1 MIETLKQLN
10 ELWSI
15 NLNWLTQ
22 YNIIK
27 EISIL
32 FADLPIIIIP
42 IFLIVFW
49 LFYTI
54 HLEKQKKENLLFIFY
69 SVIFGTVI
77 NIIIQNLFY
86 IERPQNFLQN
96 SWNFLLNHIPNA
108 SFPSDH
114 ATVSFAFLTSIF
126 LFWYRKITFFILPF
140 FIIMLLSRIIAGVH
154 WSFDIIA
161 WIFIWIFSAIMI
173 KKYKE
178 NYFLTKI
185 NNRLLKIAS
194 YFKL

>member
-27 EISIL
+27 EISIF

-42 IFLIVFW
+42 IFLIGFW

-86 IERPQNFLQN
+86 IDRPQNFLQN
-96 SWNFLLNHIPNA
+96 SWNFLLSHIPNA

-161 WIFIWIFSAIMI
+161 WIFIWIFSAIVI

-185 NNRLLKIAS
+185 NSRLLKIAS

>member
-10 ELWSI
+10 EQWSI
-15 NLNWLTQ
+15 NLNSLTQ

-54 HLEKQKKENLLFIFY
+54 HLEKQRKENLLFIFY
-69 SVIFGTVI
+69 AVIFGTVI

-86 IERPQNFLQN
+86 VDRPQNFLQN

-161 WIFIWIFSAIMI
+161 WIFIWIFSAIVI

-185 NNRLLKIAS
+185 NSRLLKIAS

>member
-42 IFLIVFW
+42 IFLIGFW

-77 NIIIQNLFY
+77 NIIIQNLF
-86 IERPQNFLQN
+86 
-96 SWNFLLNHIPNA
+96 
-108 SFPSDH
+108 
-114 ATVSFAFLTSIF
+114 
-126 LFWYRKITFFILPF
+126 
-140 FIIMLLSRIIAGVH
+140 
-154 WSFDIIA
+154 
-161 WIFIWIFSAIMI
+161 
-173 KKYKE
+173 
-178 NYFLTKI
+178 
-185 NNRLLKIAS
+185 
-194 YFKL
+194 

>member
-10 ELWSI
+10 EQWSI
-15 NLNWLTQ
+15 NLNSLTQ

-54 HLEKQKKENLLFIFY
+54 HLEKQRKENLLFIFY
-69 SVIFGTVI
+69 AVIFGTVI

-161 WIFIWIFSAIMI
+161 WIFIWIFSAIVI

-185 NNRLLKIAS
+185 NSRLLKIAS

>member
-27 EISIL
+27 EISIF

-42 IFLIVFW
+42 IFLIGFW

-86 IERPQNFLQN
+86 IDRPQNFLQN
-96 SWNFLLNHIPNA
+96 SWNFLLSHIPNA

-178 NYFLTKI
+178 NYFFTKI
-185 NNRLLKIAS
+185 NSRLLKIAS

>member
-27 EISIL
+27 EISIF

-42 IFLIVFW
+42 IFLIGFW

-86 IERPQNFLQN
+86 IDRPQNFLQN
-96 SWNFLLNHIPNA
+96 SWNFLLSHIPNA

-161 WIFIWIFSAIMI
+161 WIFIWIFSAIII

-178 NYFLTKI
+178 NHFFINVNSKI
-185 NNRLLKIAS
+185 LKIAS

>member
-1 MIETLKQLN
+1 MFEILKKLN

-27 EISIL
+27 ETSIL
-32 FADLPIIIIP
+32 FADLPIFIIP
-42 IFLIVFW
+42 IFLLSLW
-49 LFYTI
+49 LIYNFNW
-54 HLEKQKKENLLFIFY
+54 EKRKKENLLFIFY
-69 SVIFGTVI
+69 SVILGVFI
-77 NIIIQNLFY
+77 NVIIQKLFY
-86 IERPQNFLQN
+86 IDRPQDFLQN

-178 NYFLTKI
+178 NYFFTKI
-185 NNRLLKIAS
+185 NSRLLKIAS

>member
-42 IFLIVFW
+42 IFLIGFW

-185 NNRLLKIAS
+185 NSRLLEIAS

>member
-10 ELWSI
+10 EQWSI
-15 NLNWLTQ
+15 NLNSLTQ

-54 HLEKQKKENLLFIFY
+54 HLEKQRKENLLFIFY
-69 SVIFGTVI
+69 AVIFGTVI

-126 LFWYRKITFFILPF
+126 LFWYRKITFFTLFLLEKIKW
-140 FIIMLLSRIIAGVH
+140 ML
-154 WSFDIIA
+154 
-161 WIFIWIFSAIMI
+161 
-173 KKYKE
+173 
-178 NYFLTKI
+178 
-185 NNRLLKIAS
+185 
-194 YFKL
+194 